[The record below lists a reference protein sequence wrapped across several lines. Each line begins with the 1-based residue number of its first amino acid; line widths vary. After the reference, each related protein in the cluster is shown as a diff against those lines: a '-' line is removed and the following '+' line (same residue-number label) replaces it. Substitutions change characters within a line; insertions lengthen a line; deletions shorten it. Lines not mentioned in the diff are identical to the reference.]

1 MIPSMN
7 VVRQYESIREELDQA
22 ALEVLHSGSYILGE
36 SVERFQTEFADY
48 CGTKYAIGVGNGTD
62 ALVIALRA
70 CGVKA
75 GDEVITTA
83 MSFFSTAESIAAVGA
98 IPVFVDCTSDTY
110 LMDTAQI
117 EEKITE
123 KTKAIIPVHL
133 YGQCADMDVICS
145 ITQKYKLKVIED
157 AAQAAG
163 ADYKGKKAGSM
174 GDAGCISFFPTKNL
188 GAAGDG
194 GMIITSDEAIY
205 KQCMALRVH
214 GSGMN
219 GYFTYGLQKGTDIS
233 QSEVDFNGNLPK
245 YFNFVVGY
253 NSRLDALQ
261 ASILN
266 VKLDYLDGWNERRR
280 QIAAMYNEKITNQLV
295 KKPFIAEYNTHIY
308 YVYLLVTEKRDK
320 LRKYLEDCGISS
332 GVYFPVPLH
341 LQKVFENLKY
351 KKGDFPNAE
360 NIAENSLVIPM
371 FPELTDE
378 EIQSVIKTVNS
389 YKG

>member
-1 MIPSMN
+1 
-7 VVRQYESIREELDQA
+7 
-22 ALEVLHSGSYILGE
+22 
-36 SVERFQTEFADY
+36 
-48 CGTKYAIGVGNGTD
+48 
-62 ALVIALRA
+62 
-70 CGVKA
+70 
-75 GDEVITTA
+75 
-83 MSFFSTAESIAAVGA
+83 
-98 IPVFVDCTSDTY
+98 
-110 LMDTAQI
+110 
-117 EEKITE
+117 
-123 KTKAIIPVHL
+123 
-133 YGQCADMDVICS
+133 
-145 ITQKYKLKVIED
+145 
-157 AAQAAG
+157 
-163 ADYKGKKAGSM
+163 
-174 GDAGCISFFPTKNL
+174 
-188 GAAGDG
+188 
-194 GMIITSDEAIY
+194 
-205 KQCMALRVH
+205 
-214 GSGMN
+214 MN

-233 QSEVDFNGNLPK
+233 QPEVDFNGNLPK